1 MKKRLYLVLDDAE
14 MTLFES
20 NAFIFFDSILC
31 DRERLPECITTLLP
45 KVLHKVF
52 IPWEEIADFKKDEV
66 WLKSKISPEL
76 EEKLQG
82 SFFKLSGRS
91 SKDSSIPKFETCKQV
106 VVTVDD
112 SPRWSNDLLTYK
124 KYQIGTYLWFLEW
137 LDDCSIDKEVRIFVK
152 DMKVQAVT
160 AYNYKNKIYNFSDDF
175 MEKAKI
181 AVEEK
186 ILNVMLNMSFLK
198 KTWDLTEFVID
209 AYQRADGSVQF
220 IEVNPYWHSDL
231 CCIESYKHLGEKMY
245 WRNDR

>member
-1 MKKRLYLVLDDAE
+1 MKKNLALVLDDAE

-20 NAFIFFDSILC
+20 NAFIFFDSLLC
-31 DRERLPECITTLLP
+31 DRERLPECITVHLP
-45 KVLHKVF
+45 KVLYKVF
-52 IPWEEIADFKKDEV
+52 IPWEEITDFKKDDL
-66 WLKSKISPEL
+66 WLKNRISPEL

-82 SFFKLSGRS
+82 AFFKLSGRS
-91 SKDSSIPKFETCKQV
+91 SKDSSIPKFETCEQV
-106 VVTVDD
+106 VLTVGD
-112 SPRWSNDLLTYK
+112 SPRWSNDLLAYK

-152 DMKVQAVT
+152 DLKVQAVT

-186 ILNVMLNMSFLK
+186 ILDVMWNMSFLK

-220 IEVNPYWHSDL
+220 IEVNPYWHSDT
-231 CCIESYKHLGEKMY
+231 CCIGGHKHLGEKMY